1 MLEMAYVNEGVVD
14 TDDIERISL
23 GGRIIDGEEYLID
36 ILKIK
41 GLLEL

>member
-23 GGRIIDGEEYLID
+23 GGRIIDGEEYPID